1 MTQNDSA
8 TTGPDFSVGVAV
20 SSIPVDGILA
30 GHVGDDPVLLSRAGD
45 RVFAVSGKCT
55 HYGAPLAEGLVDGH
69 QVRCP
74 WHHARF
80 DLRSGECL
88 AAPAFAALQ
97 RWQAEVADGVVHVR
111 RHAET
116 NASQPSRLEEVTT
129 HPQRI
134 VIVGAGAAGFAA
146 AQRLRTLG
154 YSGSISLLSAD
165 TDAPYDRPN
174 LSKDYLA
181 GSAPEDWMP
190 LQSENFYREQR
201 IDLHLDSE
209 VIAIDVNE
217 HQVRTKSSPH
227 HHPYDRLLLA
237 TGAEPVRLDLPGF
250 SSLPNVVTL
259 RSMADARSLIAA
271 LAGVHSVA
279 VIGAGFIGLEVAGA
293 LRARSIDV
301 HVIAR
306 ETNPMAKVLGPDI
319 AAFIVDLHRQHGV
332 NFHLGCSPASYD
344 GQLLTLD
351 NGSTVDA
358 QLVIVGV
365 GVRPRTQ
372 LAEFAALEVDNGVL
386 VNAYMQ
392 TSAPEIYAAGDI
404 ARFKWNDQ
412 WVRIEHWV
420 HAERQGQLAAANML
434 GLQRP
439 FRDVPFFWTHHYGA
453 SIRYSGH
460 AEAWDEARLEG
471 TVTGQDACVR
481 LLSHGTLCAAVT
493 LGRDLENLEIERELE
508 GVHAARNAAESAPAT
523 T

>member
-1 MTQNDSA
+1 MTQNDAA
-8 TTGPDFSVGVAV
+8 TIGPDFSAGVAV
-20 SSIPVDGILA
+20 SSIPEDGILA

-80 DLRSGECL
+80 DLHSGECL
-88 AAPAFAALQ
+88 AAPAFAPLQ
-97 RWQAEVADGVVHVR
+97 RWHAEVADGVVHVR
-111 RHAET
+111 VHDET
-116 NASQPSRLEEVTT
+116 SPTQPSRVEVTS

-154 YSGSISLLSAD
+154 FSGSISLLSAD

-190 LQSENFYREQR
+190 LQSASFYREQR

-209 VIAIDVNE
+209 VIAIDVND
-217 HQVRTKSSPH
+217 HQVRTTSSPH

-250 SSLPNVVTL
+250 STLPNVVTL
-259 RSMADARSLIAA
+259 RSMDDARSLITA
-271 LAGVHSVA
+271 LAGIRSVA
-279 VIGAGFIGLEVAGA
+279 VVGAGFIGLEVAGA

-306 ETNPMAKVLGPDI
+306 ENNPMAKVLGPDM
-319 AAFIVDLHRQHGV
+319 AAFVVDLHRQHGV
-332 NFHLGCSPASYD
+332 NFHLGCSPAGYD

-392 TSAPEIYAAGDI
+392 TSSPEIYAAGDI

-412 WVRIEHWV
+412 WIRVEHWV
-420 HAERQGQLAAANML
+420 HAERQGQSAAANML

-439 FRDVPFFWTHHYGA
+439 FRDVPFFWTHHYGT
-453 SIRYSGH
+453 SIRYTGH
-460 AEAWDEARLEG
+460 AQAWDEARLDG
-471 TVTGQDACVR
+471 SVVGQDACVR
-481 LLSHGTLCAAVT
+481 LFRNGTLCAAVT
-493 LGRDLENLEIERELE
+493 LGRDMENLEIERQLELANAAQ
-508 GVHAARNAAESAPAT
+508 GAAQSAAART
-523 T
+523 

>member
-1 MTQNDSA
+1 MTQNDAA
-8 TTGPDFSVGVAV
+8 TTGPDFSAGIEL

-30 GHVGDDPVLLSRAGD
+30 GHVGDDTVLLSRAGD

-55 HYGAPLAEGLVDGH
+55 HYGAPLAEGLVDGQH
-69 QVRCP
+69 IRCP

-80 DLRSGECL
+80 DLHSGECL

-97 RWQAEVADGVVHVR
+97 RWHAELTDGVVHVR
-111 RHAET
+111 KHDET
-116 NASQPSRLEEVTT
+116 STNQPSRVDTAS

-154 YSGSISLLSAD
+154 FSGSISLLSAD

-174 LSKDYLA
+174 LSKDYLS
-181 GSAPEDWMP
+181 GSAPADWMP

-201 IDLHLDSE
+201 IDLHLNCE

-227 HHPYDRLLLA
+227 RHPYDRLLLA

-259 RSMADARSLIAA
+259 RSMDDARSLIAA
-271 LAGVHSVA
+271 LSGVRSVA
-279 VIGAGFIGLEVAGA
+279 VIGAGFIGLEVTAA
-293 LRARSIDV
+293 LRARDLDV

-306 ETNPMAKVLGPDI
+306 ESDPMAKILGPDL
-319 AAFIVDLHRQHGV
+319 AAFIVDLHRKHGV
-332 NFHLGCSPASYD
+332 KFHLGCSPAGYD
-344 GQLLTLD
+344 GKLLTLQD
-351 NGSTVDA
+351 GSTVA
-358 QLVIVGV
+358 AELVIVGV

-372 LAEFAALEVDNGVL
+372 LAEFAALEVDHGVL

-392 TSAPEIYAAGDI
+392 TSSPEIYAAGDI
-404 ARFKWNDQ
+404 ARYKWNDQ
-412 WVRIEHWV
+412 WIRVEHWV

-439 FRDVPFFWTHHYGA
+439 FRDIPFFWTHHYGTN
-453 SIRYSGH
+453 IRYSGH
-460 AEAWDEARLEG
+460 AEAWDEARLDG
-471 TVTGQDACVR
+471 SVMGKDACVR
-481 LLSHGTLCAAVT
+481 LFRHGTLCAAVT
-493 LGRDLENLEIERELE
+493 LGRDLENLEIERQLELA
-508 GVHAARNAAESAPAT
+508 HAAWDSAESVAT
-523 T
+523 KT